1 MARTEIKYNNSFP
14 FSGQPT
20 PFVGRV
26 KNNIVAGERW
36 GAEES
41 WTLAGQLTGCDFE
54 DLTTA
59 QLNLIN
65 SFAQD
70 YKELKIVEYE
80 EFESITVGETGTL
93 GFEGVYK
100 KISATRYEKVDS
112 DTTILYRRISDGK
125 WVFAFE
131 VFSFPFISLDEKY
144 ISTTSSSSPT
154 GLTYTS
160 TGVPSGDPPFPTVS
174 DSGIINQEI
183 EIQKLNFVEIDSIQ
197 FQSNKYVKILPYTI
211 NLSCYPSGYFTGSF
225 GVLDP
230 TNRWELVESRD
241 RSINL
246 THTLSA
252 RGFNT
257 SDSQTDALE
266 NAKDWVLARTGFS
279 DFPTPEFITKYS
291 ASGVLLSQNE
301 TINRL
306 EGIYGVTESYV
317 LDGLNSCDYGFLRF
331 TVENSAPQAGF
342 QTVSINGSIQGGLH
356 DDFSL
361 LRNRLQ
367 EFDFYS
373 QALHTLDSGINLN
386 PTPINKQVVE
396 NESAR
401 TINFSY
407 AYDDN
412 QRAEINY
419 DYTLAINSGES
430 NITVAL
436 NGNVNGRGELKNR
449 YEKADLYFN
458 TYLKPSIFG
467 LAYSG
472 YSGYLAEN
480 GYTGT
485 PVLDHNELSSSVS
498 KDKFNGVISFNYE
511 YSDKPTPPNT
521 GLESFDFSLSWTPPI
536 RRVLAEEL
544 IHQSGSILSPKYEVT
559 DLGFVSRGIFS
570 LNGSAVPTRDF
581 AITSGDALRSGVE
594 NSIRAIYFGYF
605 TGFSGEYLTEFSMG
619 QTNQGLYNFN
629 IGATYEGLD
638 VLNDTGNYTE
648 IVNL

>member
-1 MARTEIKYNNSFP
+1 MARTEIKYNDSFP

-36 GAEES
+36 GAEEN

-54 DLTTA
+54 DLTAA

-65 SFAQD
+65 SFGED
-70 YKELKIVEYE
+70 FKKLEIFEPDFSKETVMVSGLEGFPSILNGLYTRVSSFRFEKNNNPNTVITLEYGPLW
-80 EFESITVGETGTL
+80 TMATL
-93 GFEGVYK
+93 GMFDIVYYE
-100 KISATRYEKVDS
+100 ATA
-112 DTTILYRRISDGK
+112 I
-125 WVFAFE
+125 
-131 VFSFPFISLDEKY
+131 
-144 ISTTSSSSPT
+144 SSSPV
-154 GLTYTS
+154 GLTYTGA
-160 TGVPSGDPPFPTVS
+160 TLLLPFVTAYQSFNTVTS
-174 DSGIINQEI
+174 LD
-183 EIQKLNFVEIDSIQ
+183 FVKIDSIQ

-211 NLSCYPSGYFTGSF
+211 NLSCYPSGYFTGNF

-230 TNRWELVESRD
+230 TNRWELVEGRD

-257 SDSQTDALE
+257 SDSQTDALQ

-317 LDGLNSCDYGFLRF
+317 LDSLDSCNYGFLRF

-342 QTVSINGSIQGGLH
+342 QTVSINGSIQGGLNE
-356 DDFSL
+356 DFSL

-373 QALHTLDSGINLN
+373 QALYTLDSGINLN

-419 DYTLAINSGES
+419 DYTLVINSGES